1 MRPLLPKS
9 FLPKSLLPRSL
20 LAQVALLSVAA
31 MVLGQIASFWLFT
44 AERGAIIRADQRAM
58 AVEHAV
64 RLARLVDGAPVPVRG
79 ELVEAATSRA
89 LRFVLSPDPAVPE
102 GRSDIA
108 VDWPGA
114 RAQEAWDT
122 SHHGHGPPAPMRW
135 LRDYGIAPAEPR
147 LSLPLA
153 DGLWLNAAARLERP
167 GMHLPPQALAS
178 TLLTLLLLLGALWLG
193 LKRITGPL
201 RKLAQAADAFG
212 LGAEPPPLP
221 RGGPREV
228 RALAE
233 ALARMHERLY
243 KMIGERTRMLAAL
256 GHDLRSPI
264 TALRLRAEMVED
276 DEIRERMALILNE
289 MQEMTEATLA
299 FARGVSVAEPLEP
312 VDLNGLL
319 ADLAAELSASG
330 PPVTLVVSAPHVLPL
345 RRMALRRAL
354 RNLLENAQRY
364 GAGATVG
371 ISPAGTETF
380 VTIDDA
386 GPGIPEADLE
396 RVFDPFERL
405 ETSRSRETG
414 GAGLGLPIAR
424 AILRAHG
431 GEVSLSNRPD
441 GGLRATV
448 RLPAANQA
456 AKARANASREP

>member
-1 MRPLLPKS
+1 MRLP
-9 FLPKSLLPRSL
+9 FPRSL

-31 MVLGQIASFWLFT
+31 MLLGQVASFWLFT
-44 AERGAIIRADQRAM
+44 TERGAAFRADQRAM
-58 AVEHAV
+58 AAERAV
-64 RLARLVDGAPVPVRG
+64 RLAKLVDAASASLRG
-79 ELVEAATSRA
+79 ELIEAASSRV
-89 LRFVLSPDPAVPE
+89 LRFTLSPDPAVPE

-108 VDWPGA
+108 VGWPGA
-114 RAQEAWDT
+114 RAEEGWDT
-122 SHHGHGPPAPMRW
+122 SRHGHAPPARMQW
-135 LRDYGIAPAEPR
+135 LRDRGLAPAE
-147 LSLPLA
+147 LSLALPLT
-153 DGLWLNAAARLERP
+153 DGLWLNATARLDRP

-201 RKLAQAADAFG
+201 RALAAAADAFG

-221 RGGPREV
+221 RDGPREV
-228 RALAE
+228 RALAD
-233 ALARMHERLY
+233 ALGRMHERLTG
-243 KMIGERTRMLAAL
+243 MIGERTRMLAAL

-276 DEIRERMALILNE
+276 DEIRERMVVILDE

-299 FARGVSVAEPLEP
+299 FARGVSDAEPLESI
-312 VDLNGLL
+312 DLTGLL
-319 ADLAAELSASG
+319 ADLADELAASG
-330 PPVTLVVSAPHVLPL
+330 PPITLAVSAPYILPL
-345 RRMALRRAL
+345 RRVALRRAL

-364 GAGATVG
+364 GGGATIG
-371 ISPAGTETF
+371 ITAVDKETF

-386 GPGIPEADLE
+386 GPGIPEEDLE

-414 GAGLGLPIAR
+414 GTGLGLPIAR

-431 GEVSLSNRPD
+431 GNVSLSNRPE

-448 RLPAANQA
+448 RLPAPGN
-456 AKARANASREP
+456 

>member
-1 MRPLLPKS
+1 MKFP
-9 FLPKSLLPRSL
+9 LPRSL

-31 MVLGQIASFWLFT
+31 MILGQIASFWLFT

-58 AVEHAV
+58 AVEHAT
-64 RLARLVDGAPVPVRG
+64 RLARLVDGAPAPVRG
-79 ELVEAATSRA
+79 DLVEAATSRA
-89 LRFVLSPDPAVPE
+89 LRFALSPDPAVPE

-108 VDWPGA
+108 VDWQGA

-122 SHHGHGPPAPMRW
+122 FHRGHGPPPPMRW
-135 LRDYGIAPAEPR
+135 LRDYGIAPAELR

-201 RKLAQAADAFG
+201 RALADAADAFG

-221 RGGPREV
+221 RAGPREV

-330 PPVTLVVSAPHVLPL
+330 PPVALAESPPHVLPL

-371 ISPAGTETF
+371 ISLAGGEAF

-431 GEVSLSNRPD
+431 GEVSLSNRPE

-448 RLPAANQA
+448 RLPAANQG
-456 AKARANASREP
+456 AKARVNASRKV

>member
-1 MRPLLPKS
+1 MRRP
-9 FLPKSLLPRSL
+9 FPRSL

-31 MVLGQIASFWLFT
+31 MILGQIASFWLFT
-44 AERGAIIRADQRAM
+44 AERGAIIRVDQRAM
-58 AVEHAV
+58 AAEHAA
-64 RLARLVDGAPVPVRG
+64 RLARLIDAAPASVRG

-89 LRFVLSPDPAVPE
+89 LRFALSPDPAVPE
-102 GRSDIA
+102 DRSDVA
-108 VDWPGA
+108 VDWQGA
-114 RAQEAWDT
+114 RAQEGWDKGWDT
-122 SHHGHGPPAPMRW
+122 SHRGHGPPGPMRW
-135 LRDYGIAPAEPR
+135 LRDYGIAPAELR

-153 DGLWLNAAARLERP
+153 DGFWLNATARLERP

-178 TLLTLLLLLGALWLG
+178 TLLTLLLLLGALWMG

-201 RKLAQAADAFG
+201 RGLAAAADAFG

-221 RGGPREV
+221 REGPREV

-233 ALARMHERLY
+233 ALARMHERLSG
-243 KMIGERTRMLAAL
+243 MIGERTRMLAAL

-276 DEIRERMALILNE
+276 DEIRERMILILDE

-299 FARGVSVAEPLEP
+299 FARGVSVTEPLER
-312 VDLNGLL
+312 VDLTGLL

-330 PPVTLVVSAPHVLPL
+330 PPVTLAVSTPHILPL

-364 GAGATVG
+364 GGGASVGVSHAGKD
-371 ISPAGTETF
+371 TF
-380 VTIDDA
+380 VVIDDA
-386 GPGIPEADLE
+386 GPGVPEVDLE

-431 GEVSLSNRPD
+431 GEVSLSNRPE

-448 RLPAANQA
+448 RLPTPELV
-456 AKARANASREP
+456 AKAWANEAREV

>member
-1 MRPLLPKS
+1 MRGP
-9 FLPKSLLPRSL
+9 FPRSL

-31 MVLGQIASFWLFT
+31 MILGQIASFWLFT
-44 AERGAIIRADQRAM
+44 AERGVAIRADQRAI
-58 AVEHAV
+58 AIERAA
-64 RLARLVDGAPVPVRG
+64 RLAQLVDAAPMPLRG

-89 LRFVLSPDPAVPE
+89 LRFTLATDPAVPE
-102 GRSDIA
+102 GRSDIEVA
-108 VDWPGA
+108 WPGA
-114 RAQEAWDT
+114 RAQEGWDPARK
-122 SHHGHGPPAPMRW
+122 GHGPPARMQW
-135 LRDYGIAPAEPR
+135 LRDYGIAPAELR
-147 LSLPLA
+147 LALPLT

-221 RGGPREV
+221 REGPREV

-233 ALARMHERLY
+233 ALARMHERLT

-276 DEIRERMALILNE
+276 DEIRERMILILNE
-289 MQEMTEATLA
+289 MQVMTEATLA
-299 FARGVSVAEPLEP
+299 FARGVSEAEPLEP
-312 VDLNGLL
+312 IDLTALL
-319 ADLAAELSASG
+319 ADLADELSAPG
-330 PPVTLVVSAPHVLPL
+330 LPITLAVSTPHILPL
-345 RRMALRRAL
+345 RRVAMRRAL

-371 ISPAGTETF
+371 VTWAGGETL
-380 VTIDDA
+380 VTIDDT
-386 GPGIPEADLE
+386 GPGIPESDLE

-431 GEVSLSNRPD
+431 GDVSLSNRSQ

-448 RLPAANQA
+448 RLPGDPPNLQTGPAH
-456 AKARANASREP
+456 SLLT

>member
-1 MRPLLPKS
+1 MKFP
-9 FLPKSLLPRSL
+9 LPRSL

-31 MVLGQIASFWLFT
+31 MIVGQIASFWLFT
-44 AERGAIIRADQRAM
+44 AERGAIVRADQRAM
-58 AVEHAV
+58 AAEHAT
-64 RLARLVDGAPVPVRG
+64 RLARLVDGAPAPLRG

-89 LRFVLSPDPAVPE
+89 LRFALSPDPAVPE

-108 VDWPGA
+108 VDWPGT

-122 SHHGHGPPAPMRW
+122 FHRGHGPPPPMRW
-135 LRDYGIAPAEPR
+135 LRDYGIAPAELR
-147 LSLPLA
+147 LSLPLS

-201 RKLAQAADAFG
+201 RALADAADAFG

-221 RGGPREV
+221 RDGPREV

-330 PPVTLVVSAPHVLPL
+330 PPVTLAVSPPHVLPL

-380 VTIDDA
+380 IIIDDA

-431 GEVSLSNRPD
+431 GEVSLSNRPE

-448 RLPAANQA
+448 RLPAANQEA
-456 AKARANASREP
+456 